1 MRLRIGVVA
10 VIVVAAICLCHSRV
24 HAQPPVPQDS
34 TRSVWD
40 GVYTDA
46 QAARGKDQYTQ
57 HCSECHGESLSGG
70 DMTPPLAGS
79 DFLSNWNGLTADD
92 LFERIRSTMP
102 LSKPGSL
109 ARDVNCDILAYIFS
123 ANKFPSGQAE
133 LPKDSPMLKQIQIQA
148 MKPDKGEK

>member
-1 MRLRIGVVA
+1 MKVRIGAMA
-10 VIVVAAICLCHSRV
+10 VICLAATGLCYSRV
-24 HAQPPVPQDS
+24 HAQPPPQDT

-57 HCSECHGESLSGG
+57 HCSECHGETLSGS
-70 DMTPPLAGS
+70 DMTPPLAGT
-79 DFLSNWNGLTADD
+79 DFLSNWNGLTAGD
-92 LFERIRSTMP
+92 LFERIRTTMP

-123 ANKFPSGQAE
+123 VNKFPSGEAE
-133 LPKDSPMLKQIQIQA
+133 LPKDTPMLKQIQIQST
-148 MKPDKGEK
+148 KPDKGK